1 MMIYNFI
8 RRFVPER
15 HAAAVAAVIYALI
28 LFLTFCALSQI
39 GADLRY
45 ANI

>member
-1 MMIYNFI
+1 MIIYSFI

-15 HAAAVAAVIYALI
+15 HAAAVAALVYALI
-28 LFLTFCALSQI
+28 FFLTFCALSQI

>member
-1 MMIYNFI
+1 MMIYGFI
-8 RRFVPER
+8 RRFIGPR
-15 HAAAVAAVIYALI
+15 HAPVAAALVYALI
-28 LFLTFCALSQI
+28 MFLTFCALSQI